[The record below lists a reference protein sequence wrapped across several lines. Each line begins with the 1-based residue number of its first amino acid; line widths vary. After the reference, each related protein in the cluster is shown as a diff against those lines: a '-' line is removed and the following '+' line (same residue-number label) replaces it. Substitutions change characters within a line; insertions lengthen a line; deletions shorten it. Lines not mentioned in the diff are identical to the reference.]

1 MKATLVGIQ
10 AEANVLFPRLRFDIE
25 LENDSAEPVAVFN
38 MKGRL
43 LFEDREEIGS
53 LVLLD
58 NFVMN
63 LDPKARGERAYLHL
77 DTNPRLL
84 EKIEENRKGGD
95 MHLKINIS
103 YLYAKGKN
111 LPAIDTIRSETIP
124 VKAPDGR
131 ERQTIYHSKWLSVL
145 QELKYSKYKVFE
157 IKMPELPAGTQ
168 MDKGVQYLVNAQ
180 NMLNAGNYK
189 EVILNCRQAMEE
201 FQKII
206 DEKSS
211 KISDKIDE
219 GSNPPHNEDT
229 KSKKLLELRKSIHKF
244 LHIGAHPGYQVERKD
259 AELALIS
266 TLSIGKYL
274 AEVLLETK

>member
-25 LENDSAEPVAVFN
+25 LENDSAEAVAVFN

-63 LDPKARGERAYLHL
+63 LGSKARGARAYLHL
-77 DTNPRLL
+77 DTNPWLL
-84 EKIEENRKGGD
+84 EKIEENRKGGN

-111 LPAIDTIRSETIP
+111 MPAIDAIYSETII
-124 VKAPDGR
+124 VKAPDGG
-131 ERQTIYHSKWLSVL
+131 ERQIIYQSKWLSIL

-180 NMLNAGNYK
+180 NMMNAGNYK
-189 EVILNCRQAMEE
+189 EVISNCRQAMED
-201 FQKII
+201 FRKIVK
-206 DEKSS
+206 ENSTR
-211 KISDKIDE
+211 ISNKIDE
-219 GSNPPHNEDT
+219 GSSPPTGEKN
-229 KSKKLLELRKSIHKF
+229 KSEKLLELRESIHKW
-244 LHIGAHPGYQVERKD
+244 LHIGPHVAYQVERKD